1 MIERDLLLLTPIPL
15 HLSTA
20 LLSRSSLL
28 YHATSLWVRVCLCVC
43 VGVGLCLCVCI
54 CVRGRCV
61 VRDASLGFVRSC
73 GSVWNKLPRLSLSL
87 SSPAAQNLPL
97 HTHRTSVQ
105 MAHGRRQGVG
115 APLSDPLLS
124 SCASR
129 HSHPKEV
136 LSAWTAT
143 KAFRPRHSPV
153 RRPVLK
159 TVRARNTAHVCTHR
173 ANTVCTRLFG
183 KRRNLL
189 ACCCRGLKAL
199 RA

>member
-1 MIERDLLLLTPIPL
+1 MKALVLLFHSGYCAPCWVYYGDRQRASSP
-15 HLSTA
+15 HSPSLS
-20 LLSRSSLL
+20 SSLL
-28 YHATSLWVRVCLCVC
+28 TGKSPQSEKKTGMDSDFYYRTLRR
-43 VGVGLCLCVCI
+43 I
-54 CVRGRCV
+54 
-61 VRDASLGFVRSC
+61 
-73 GSVWNKLPRLSLSL
+73 
-87 SSPAAQNLPL
+87 PAAQNSSAAL

-115 APLSDPLLS
+115 VPLSDPLLS

-143 KAFRPRHSPV
+143 KAFRPRQSPV

-183 KRRNLL
+183 KCRNLL

>member
-1 MIERDLLLLTPIPL
+1 MSFESPSPALPFWLLC
-15 HLSTA
+15 A
-20 LLSRSSLL
+20 LLGVLWRPPEGFLSPLPVTVLL
-28 YHATSLWVRVCLCVC
+28 FADGQKPPVRKKNRN
-43 VGVGLCLCVCI
+43 G
-54 CVRGRCV
+54 
-61 VRDASLGFVRSC
+61 LGFL
-73 GSVWNKLPRLSLSL
+73 LPHPAAI
-87 SSPAAQNLPL
+87 PAAQNSSAAL

-115 APLSDPLLS
+115 VPLSDPLLS

-143 KAFRPRHSPV
+143 KAFRPRQSPV

-183 KRRNLL
+183 KCRNLL